1 MIMTSLGKTA
11 ALPTIRRSMRL
22 IAVFT
27 FMLLYMHNFAHADN
41 SKKTDNLRATYWED
55 MASDTSLSFDKR
67 ISGIDSLVKHG
78 HHYSPQLI
86 RHKAKLLSSQLMYA
100 KSAATYDEL
109 WKMSADM
116 PIDQKIDILSEWI
129 VALGMAG
136 NMSSAAKKSIM
147 LLRLEKPDSLKI
159 IESDA
164 YVSLAFSKIELGM
177 TNKAKQE
184 LESARRVFENYKQ
197 YASYTR
203 RRDIEI
209 ALIRA
214 EVSLLS
220 IQGKHREALS
230 AIKKAYELTDDKLT
244 IMNLDGYLA
253 DIYLDAKDYE
263 AAERY
268 YRKILGTDYSYHNRA
283 VAVCNYMS
291 MLIDCKRYDE
301 ALKVLDDNI
310 SRIPF
315 QVNDIVTSNL
325 IANKAGALAG
335 LGDYHQAYSLMLQS
349 KQMRDSIN
357 TAFLSGD
364 HLAIYE
370 LEQEATQKD
379 LALRQADRFRVWF
392 WIAIA
397 VLLLVCVC
405 TTWLALKWH
414 NEKQINR
421 SNASRLAS
429 VDNDHRNQMNIK
441 EDKISLQSRELTV
454 HALKLAQVN
463 ELANDIL
470 AMTDDKSESAAS
482 RLKNIQDRI
491 RQHDIQYN
499 MWDVFKTYFEQTHP
513 DFFTKLYQLHP
524 DLSPNEVRVCAYIM
538 LNLTTKEIA
547 SLTNRSSRTI
557 ETVKYRL
564 HKKLGLDDESTV
576 AYLNRIKSTYT
587 TLKKD

>member
-1 MIMTSLGKTA
+1 
-11 ALPTIRRSMRL
+11 
-22 IAVFT
+22 
-27 FMLLYMHNFAHADN
+27 
-41 SKKTDNLRATYWED
+41 
-55 MASDTSLSFDKR
+55 
-67 ISGIDSLVKHG
+67 
-78 HHYSPQLI
+78 
-86 RHKAKLLSSQLMYA
+86 MYA

-109 WKMSADM
+109 WKMSANM

-129 VALGMAG
+129 VALSMAG
-136 NMSSAAKKSIM
+136 NMSAAAKKSIM
-147 LLRLEKPDSLKI
+147 LLKLEKPDSLKI

-244 IMNLDGYLA
+244 VMNLDGYLA

-291 MLIDCKRYDE
+291 MLIDCKRYEE
-301 ALKVLDDNI
+301 ALKVLEDNI

-315 QVNDIVTSNL
+315 RVNDIVTSNL

-357 TAFLSGD
+357 TAFLAGD

-379 LALRQADRFRVWF
+379 LALRQADRFRVWL

-397 VLLLVCVC
+397 VLLVVC
-405 TTWLALKWH
+405 LHYMARH
-414 NEKQINR
+414 
-421 SNASRLAS
+421 
-429 VDNDHRNQMNIK
+429 QM
-441 EDKISLQSRELTV
+441 
-454 HALKLAQVN
+454 AQ
-463 ELANDIL
+463 
-470 AMTDDKSESAAS
+470 
-482 RLKNIQDRI
+482 
-491 RQHDIQYN
+491 
-499 MWDVFKTYFEQTHP
+499 
-513 DFFTKLYQLHP
+513 
-524 DLSPNEVRVCAYIM
+524 
-538 LNLTTKEIA
+538 
-547 SLTNRSSRTI
+547 
-557 ETVKYRL
+557 
-564 HKKLGLDDESTV
+564 
-576 AYLNRIKSTYT
+576 
-587 TLKKD
+587 